1 MVSRTVD
8 VSSVCEAVVVP
19 SVVGGKVVR
28 EVVGVEEV
36 EEGDEDVD
44 EVEGGVDAAHLLVV
58 GAKLRGR

>member
-1 MVSRTVD
+1 M
-8 VSSVCEAVVVP
+8 P
-19 SVVGGKVVR
+19 SVVGGEVVR